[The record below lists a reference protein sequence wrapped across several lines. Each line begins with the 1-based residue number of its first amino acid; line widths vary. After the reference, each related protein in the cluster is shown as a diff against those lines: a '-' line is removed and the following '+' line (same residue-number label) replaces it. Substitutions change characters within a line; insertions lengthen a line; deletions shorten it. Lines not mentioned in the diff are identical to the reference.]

1 MEVFLARK
9 VIELGDFPAM
19 LDECCNQLASR
30 VSWGSSMMGPEID
43 AKLAIP
49 EPCNRGLKLG
59 GSISIDGNLDN
70 LYDCI
75 WVCLKIGYI
84 PNYSHLIGIMI
95 SKTIGFFWV
104 HNIFRHTHIIAI
116 SAESSVINT
125 LETSWQQETFS
136 TQNMP
141 GGELPGVRRPCLSSP
156 GHPTSQVFR
165 GDLGGV

>member
-1 MEVFLARK
+1 MEVFLAGK

-30 VSWGSSMMGPEID
+30 VCWGSSMMGPEID

-59 GSISIDGNLDN
+59 GSISIDGNLDK

-95 SKTIGFFWV
+95 SKTIG
-104 HNIFRHTHIIAI
+104 
-116 SAESSVINT
+116 
-125 LETSWQQETFS
+125 
-136 TQNMP
+136 
-141 GGELPGVRRPCLSSP
+141 
-156 GHPTSQVFR
+156 
-165 GDLGGV
+165 